1 MNLDLRTTS
10 VIRKADEKDSLSVKD
25 IVDQAVSDAKADAE
39 FANAEK
45 KCPLDYDIYPCSC
58 EVKEINTN
66 SFSAVGYVNYG
77 GSEGIYGEIYFMG
90 TWNDQLPDLMRR
102 NTMGVY
108 TLKTLDCNKEAY
120 LGMGM
125 MVNLICY
132 YINERIGQVFS
143 QHAKGA
149 LR

>member
-1 MNLDLRTTS
+1 MDLRTTG
-10 VIRKADEKDSLSVKD
+10 VIRKVDEKNSLSVKD

-39 FANAEK
+39 FAYAEK

-66 SFSAVGYVNYG
+66 NFSAVGYVNYG

-90 TWNDQLPDLMRR
+90 IWNDQLSDLMRR

-149 LR
+149 MR

>member
-1 MNLDLRTTS
+1 MNLDLRITG
-10 VIRKADEKDSLSVKD
+10 VIHEVDDKNSFTVKD
-25 IVDQAVSDAKADAE
+25 IVDQAVADAKADAE
-39 FANAEK
+39 FANAGK
-45 KCPLDYDIYPCSC
+45 NCPLDYDIYPCSC

-66 SFSAVGYVNYG
+66 NFSAVGYVNYG

-90 TWNDQLPDLMRR
+90 IWNDQLSDLMRR

-132 YINERIGQVFS
+132 YINERIGQDFS
-143 QHAKGA
+143 QLAKGA